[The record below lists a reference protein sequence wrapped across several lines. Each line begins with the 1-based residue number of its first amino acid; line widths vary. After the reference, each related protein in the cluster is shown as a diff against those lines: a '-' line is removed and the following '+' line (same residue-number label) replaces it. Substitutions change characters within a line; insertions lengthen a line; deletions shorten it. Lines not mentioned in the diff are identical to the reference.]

1 MSVHHTMVSPHPC
14 SAVCIIMQQHGLKH
28 MSRSATQE
36 VGAPAA
42 SSCSRAATHGLVWSV
57 GLLPANTH
65 SHTPVTALPP
75 WLCFITNTCITLL
88 CSHGARIPQRSV
100 GQTLL
105 CQQNERH
112 SATAAQQQ
120 RSVIHPCTTRK
131 QSQSIHPGRQN
142 ATQLK
147 AQSMQ
152 QHAARRSPTAIQLL
166 SAPAHTR
173 LGTLKVQ
180 VHHTKGGPHDV
191 KETAWVVGVYPVPR
205 LTQ

>member
-1 MSVHHTMVSPHPC
+1 MSVHHTMVFPHPC

-42 SSCSRAATHGLVWSV
+42 SSCSGAATHGLVWSV

-75 WLCFITNTCITLL
+75 RLCFITNTCITLL

-131 QSQSIHPGRQN
+131 QSQSIHQ
-142 ATQLK
+142 AECHT
-147 AQSMQ
+147 AQRA
-152 QHAARRSPTAIQLL
+152 QHAAACCTSQPHCHPAAVSAGAHQPWHAQGAGPPHQRR
-166 SAPAHTR
+166 AP
-173 LGTLKVQ
+173 
-180 VHHTKGGPHDV
+180 
-191 KETAWVVGVYPVPR
+191 
-205 LTQ
+205 